1 MGASPEAVEVA
12 VDGAGDTLSFFA
24 DKSCEEEFMISE
36 AQRYRI
42 RDRRKVC
49 SVVEVELEVEVER

>member
-24 DKSCEEEFMISE
+24 DKSCEEELMISE

-42 RDRRKVC
+42 NYRRKVC
-49 SVVEVELEVEVER
+49 SVFEVELEVEVER